1 MAGARTEAVFN
12 KPSKPELVQIILN
25 TEANLGSQIAKLTT
39 EVKNLLDHSKKLEAD
54 VTIVRNVNNKLVER
68 VVSTERQ
75 CWENAQYSRR
85 DTLEVVGIPMSVRDN
100 VLEQKV
106 CDVIQ
111 EIGVDICDRDIQ
123 ACHRRKDKDQTNVK
137 FTNRKNCLRT
147 LRVKRQLKGLDPSA
161 VNLPEGI
168 KIFINESLCPYYRGL
183 WNKCKKLRDKQ
194 KAYQYYTI
202 N

>member
-1 MAGARTEAVFN
+1 MAGAHTEAVFN
-12 KPSKPELVQIILN
+12 KPSKPELVQINLN

-68 VVSTERQ
+68 VVSTERL
-75 CWENAQYSRR
+75 CWENA
-85 DTLEVVGIPMSVRDN
+85 LEVVGIPVFVRDN
-100 VLEQKV
+100 VIEQKV
-106 CDVIQ
+106 CDVIH